1 MANTKSSRG
10 IESYTTAS
18 PAIPSGGIQ
27 HFMEPLG
34 PTDLAVVSVEKV
46 LLPLTSIKGFQAYL
60 TLWVH
65 RRPASEWACSGQE
78 GFYKSHPLFSGR
90 VGGTGVGGT
99 FIQSQYTHSY
109 INLRHTNR
117 HPLQSLHTPCLCLHR
132 GPGFSLR
139 VRGSAQTCRWQGWRR
154 RRAPCPCPCCRA
166 CACACVCA
174 CASSSSSCA
183 HGDGGDGARCVAM
196 TEPP

>member
-65 RRPASEWACSGQE
+65 RRPASEWAC
-78 GFYKSHPLFSGR
+78 
-90 VGGTGVGGT
+90 
-99 FIQSQYTHSY
+99 
-109 INLRHTNR
+109 
-117 HPLQSLHTPCLCLHR
+117 
-132 GPGFSLR
+132 
-139 VRGSAQTCRWQGWRR
+139 RWQGWRR